1 MGFREPVR
9 YNDLERTGASVSE
22 AAHHPSGPLAI
33 AVALAASA
41 GFVDAHIYVNV
52 TPVFVANMSGNLIH
66 LGILAGDGSWRA
78 SVASLLTLFA
88 FTMGVVLAT
97 VHHDHQVRR
106 SRPVRPTT
114 LLAIES
120 GLLAALAAW
129 MVANSVTFTAEP
141 RPVDYPVLLIAAV
154 AMGLQA
160 AALRRVG
167 QIAVATTYGTGAIV
181 RIGEKIVLA
190 VRRADRAT
198 GHRRR
203 VAIAVLA
210 TVLVSYVAGAI
221 AATVAG
227 SSLWLL
233 AVPAAVIAMCA
244 VRTRTNPG
252 PAR

>member
-1 MGFREPVR
+1 M
-9 YNDLERTGASVSE
+9 SE
-22 AAHHPSGPLAI
+22 AAHHPSAPLGI

-41 GFVDAHIYVNV
+41 GFVDAHIYVNI

-78 SVASLLTLFA
+78 ALASLLTLAA

-97 VHHDHQVRR
+97 VHHDRQVRQ

-114 LLAIES
+114 LLALES
-120 GLLAALAAW
+120 GLLATLTVWIAAT
-129 MVANSVTFTAEP
+129 SISFTSEP
-141 RPVDYPVLLIAAV
+141 RAVDYPVLLVAAA

-181 RIGEKIVLA
+181 RIGEKLVLA

-198 GHRRR
+198 EHRRR
-203 VAIAVLA
+203 VAIAVLV

-221 AATVAG
+221 AATAAG
-227 SSLWLL
+227 SSPWFL
-233 AVPAAVIAMCA
+233 AIPAAVIGICA
-244 VRTRTNPG
+244 ASTP
-252 PAR
+252 PSS